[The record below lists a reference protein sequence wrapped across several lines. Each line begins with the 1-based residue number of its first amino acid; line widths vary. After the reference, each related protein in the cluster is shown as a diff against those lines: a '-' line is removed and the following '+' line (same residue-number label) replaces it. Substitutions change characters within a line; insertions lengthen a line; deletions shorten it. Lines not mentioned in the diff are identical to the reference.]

1 MMNKALTAAA
11 LALAC
16 AVSPM
21 SPANGAVVRMAPN
34 FAWEG
39 PPGANSLRSL
49 KGQPVVLLVAKSAR
63 SGAFRA
69 QVKKLREV
77 YQEFAGRKVIFAAAI
92 LNGPPDI
99 RTDIPFVLATNG
111 AQVAAEFGV
120 SDSFNIIII
129 GRDGNVDYQTS
140 RVLPPSRVRDV
151 VVNSFVEQSGR
162 RK

>member
-1 MMNKALTAAA
+1 MNKALTAAA

-16 AVSPM
+16 AISPVS
-21 SPANGAVVRMAPN
+21 GAHAAVARMAPN
-34 FAWEG
+34 FTWEG
-39 PPGANSLRSL
+39 PAGANSLRSL

-63 SGAFRA
+63 SRAFRA
-69 QVKKLREV
+69 QVKKLRDV

-99 RTDIPFVLATNG
+99 RTDIPFVLVPNG
-111 AQVAAEFGV
+111 AQLAEDFGV
-120 SDSFNIIII
+120 NDSFNIIII

-140 RVLPPSRVRDV
+140 RVLPASRVRDV
-151 VVNSFVEQSGR
+151 VVNSFVEQSQR